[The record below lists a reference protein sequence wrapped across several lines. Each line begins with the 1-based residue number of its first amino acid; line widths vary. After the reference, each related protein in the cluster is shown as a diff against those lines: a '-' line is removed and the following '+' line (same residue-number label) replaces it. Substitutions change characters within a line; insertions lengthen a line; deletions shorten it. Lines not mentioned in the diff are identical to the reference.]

1 MLDDKAP
8 SLKSTDGFAIEWKEG
23 KNLCVE
29 ETVKKQRAKSGRNKG
44 QVRTIKVSKPKQS
57 FFQFFYPQSA
67 GDEEDD
73 EEDEKEPKEDEE
85 WKIYPE
91 DDYDIG
97 HAIRTSIIPEAV
109 LWFTGEAALQYD
121 YMFGGDEDDEDEDED
136 GDDDEEDEDD
146 DEEEEEAPQPKGKA
160 AKKPKTSSAGD
171 AVSPPPGADGEK
183 PAECKQN

>member
-1 MLDDKAP
+1 M
-8 SLKSTDGFAIEWKEG
+8 KSTDGFEITWKEG

-67 GDEEDD
+67 ENEDEDEDTEGKEEED
-73 EEDEKEPKEDEE
+73 
-85 WKIYPE
+85 WKIHPE

-121 YMFGGDEDDEDEDED
+121 YMFGGDEDDEDEDEE
-136 GDDDEEDEDD
+136 GDDDDDEDD
-146 DEEEEEAPQPKGKA
+146 DEEEEEEAPQPKNKP
-160 AKKPKTSSAGD
+160 AKKAKSSSAGD
-171 AVSPPPGADGEK
+171 AVSPPAAASAEGEK